1 MGTRAVDTTSLKTF
15 LTIADT
21 GSFSLAAEHLYLTQP
36 AISKRLHSLEQEL
49 GARLFDRVGR
59 QTLLTPAG
67 EVFYQRARS
76 ILQQLEDSRREID
89 NLSGKVA
96 GTLHIGTSHH
106 IGLHRLPP
114 LLKQLHQQ
122 YPDLNLDIHFQD
134 SEAVYHDVQ
143 TGKLELGV
151 ITIPA
156 SPDPELHTVTIW
168 PDPLEFVVAR
178 NHPLV
183 SAGSSSQRISAKL
196 LSQYGAILPAK
207 NTYTRQILERAFT
220 KLGHEIT
227 TSLST
232 NYLET
237 NKMLVSVG
245 LGWSLLPRT
254 MVGSDLRVLSIPRLQ
269 LQRSLGV
276 VHHPKRTLSN
286 AAKIV
291 LDLLNQARQSPVG
304 DRH

>member
-1 MGTRAVDTTSLKTF
+1 MDTASLKTF

-21 GSFSLAAEHLYLTQP
+21 GSFSLAAERLFLTQP
-36 AISKRLHSLEQEL
+36 AISKRIRSLEQEL

-67 EVFYQRARS
+67 DVFYQRAQT

-89 NLSGKVA
+89 NLSGRIA

-114 LLKQLHQQ
+114 LLKRLHQQ

-143 TGKLELGV
+143 TGKLELGI

-156 SPDPELHTVTIW
+156 SPDPELHTDTIW

-178 NHPLV
+178 DHPLV
-183 SAGSSSQRISAKL
+183 TGRAPEHRISAKT

-220 KLGHEIT
+220 RLGYDIT

-254 MVGSDLRVLSIPRLQ
+254 MVGSDLHVLSVSRLQ

-291 LDLLNQARQSPVG
+291 LDLLNHAR
-304 DRH
+304 